1 MAIPTWQLAGLGG
14 WLISIL
20 ASGSIANAKALSE
33 TITVDLMHGPITEF
47 LPDEV
52 FGGALDGHEA
62 GEVKQIYSTENMQRM
77 LGAGLR
83 KVTYRLRTELGI
95 EAWHWGEEGSWSDP
109 NIAKV
114 MDLQRST

>member
-83 KVTYRLRTELGI
+83 KSPTGCERSSGSKLGTGVRRDRG
-95 EAWHWGEEGSWSDP
+95 ATP
-109 NIAKV
+109 
-114 MDLQRST
+114 T